1 MSPSFA
7 LESNHYA
14 AITKAIRLAYG
25 RKRRE
30 AGLKLE
36 GDELVAS
43 GGDPAPAVT
52 MEDVVAEMASLTSL
66 EEFETYGDTIAELVQ
81 KLAPFYGDGIYA
93 KYFNSTADA
102 QKDRSKLFYIYD
114 LDALDSDPVL
124 QSLMTMA
131 VVEEIRQ
138 TIKLHR
144 DAGRQGLVVLE
155 ELQMLGRGSSVGKQF
170 VLDAAETF
178 RKLGVWL
185 VSLTPRPQTYFETE
199 VGQAMWGVADNF
211 VFLQMSSDNVD
222 YVAKHSTLLDEA
234 GVECVKSLRTVR
246 GSHADVFFS
255 NKKRTRMGVFRFFQT
270 PHDRWLAPGNAKA
283 FLEARRAL
291 KRAGDDRWLAL
302 SDLVERHPNGVM

>member
-1 MSPSFA
+1 
-7 LESNHYA
+7 
-14 AITKAIRLAYG
+14 
-25 RKRRE
+25 
-30 AGLKLE
+30 
-36 GDELVAS
+36 
-43 GGDPAPAVT
+43 
-52 MEDVVAEMASLTSL
+52 
-66 EEFETYGDTIAELVQ
+66 
-81 KLAPFYGDGIYA
+81 
-93 KYFNSTADA
+93 
-102 QKDRSKLFYIYD
+102 
-114 LDALDSDPVL
+114 
-124 QSLMTMA
+124 MA

-255 NKKRTRMGVFRFFQT
+255 NKKRARMGVFRFFQT

-283 FLEARRAL
+283 SLEAKRAL
-291 KRAGDDRWLAL
+291 KRAGNDRWLAL
-302 SDLVERHPNGVM
+302 ADLVERHPNGIM